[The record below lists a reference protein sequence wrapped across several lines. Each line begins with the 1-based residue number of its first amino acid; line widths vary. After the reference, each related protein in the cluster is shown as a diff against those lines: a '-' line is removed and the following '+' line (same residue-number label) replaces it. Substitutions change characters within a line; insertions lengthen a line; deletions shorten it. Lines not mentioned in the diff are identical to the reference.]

1 MVHANQEAYYQAI
14 AESSRRAGSGPFIDF
29 MLAELLKTL
38 KAHQGEERAN
48 VGTNVG
54 GNVGTNVGAN
64 EERALAILSSMPTIT
79 AKEMAQQLGVTARQG
94 ERILAVLKQ
103 KKLIR
108 REGATKNGRWIVIR

>member
-14 AESSRRAGSGPFIDF
+14 AESSRHADSGPFIDF

-54 GNVGTNVGAN
+54 ANVGIA
-64 EERALAILSSMPTIT
+64 EIILIF
-79 AKEMAQQLGVTARQG
+79 
-94 ERILAVLKQ
+94 AV
-103 KKLIR
+103 
-108 REGATKNGRWIVIR
+108 A